1 MKGATKT
8 KYKVGTLNRLLRLDS
23 DANSTTNFKQI
34 FEILKKTYKA
44 AATPQPLSGTF
55 STSSQS
61 LVHAMGCCQ
70 RKPFLWP
77 LEARGGHQP
86 SLRIFSMTPQQYE
99 LIRINTAARRGDT
112 PKHTHHKAAFR
123 WVGQQNTAAS
133 RGPAHK
139 VFHAT
144 ATKHSN
150 DN

>member
-61 LVHAMGCCQ
+61 LVNAMGCCQ

-77 LEARGGHQP
+77 LEARGAPAKSSH
-86 SLRIFSMTPQQYE
+86 L
-99 LIRINTAARRGDT
+99 LDDT
-112 PKHTHHKAAFR
+112 PAVRADTH
-123 WVGQQNTAAS
+123 
-133 RGPAHK
+133 
-139 VFHAT
+139 
-144 ATKHSN
+144 
-150 DN
+150 